1 MVRRLIG
8 YAAVTAVTVY
18 LYFMYD
24 ETVISGIL
32 VFILLYLPVSL
43 LYLFRVRHKL
53 SADLGRVPAMGEKGK
68 HIRAGITLKNGLR
81 FLSLRCDVCVTVRN
95 SYDRKSSRRYFTSV
109 VPAGGEETLWCVF
122 ETEEC
127 GNIEV
132 GIERVRIF
140 DFLGIL
146 CVDRKDGRCASV
158 RVMPVFEP
166 MPVEITRKTREFQS
180 DAEEYSGDKK
190 GDDPSE
196 LYQVRE
202 YRAMDSL
209 KDIHWKLSAK
219 EDILMVKERG
229 FPLGCAVLIWFDV
242 RDTGTKAEGFSRMI
256 EKAASLSVTLAEE
269 KCVHM
274 AAWYE
279 EEYEQ
284 IVTCR
289 VKDERDACDM
299 VWRLMELK
307 PCRDLRKREACRE
320 DLFRGREFA
329 GIVTIDGEGR
339 IWKDGEM
346 PKLLRL

>member
-1 MVRRLIG
+1 MIRRLIG
-8 YAAVTAVTVY
+8 YAAAAAVTGY

-32 VFILLYLPVSL
+32 VFILLYFPVSM
-43 LYLFRVRHKL
+43 LYLFCVRTKVT
-53 SADLGRVPAMGEKGK
+53 ADLERVPAIGEQGK
-68 HIRAGITLKNGLR
+68 RIRAGVTLKNRLRFMGLR
-81 FLSLRCDVCVTVRN
+81 CEICVSVRGA
-95 SYDRKSSRRYFTSV
+95 YDKKSSRRHFTSV
-109 VPAGGEETLWCVF
+109 VPAQGEETLWCVF
-122 ETEEC
+122 EAREC
-127 GNIEV
+127 GNTEV
-132 GIERVRIF
+132 ELERVRIY

-146 CVDRKDGRCASV
+146 CVERRDGRSASV
-158 RVMPVFEP
+158 RVMPVFSL
-166 MPVEITRKTREFQS
+166 MPVEITRRTREFQS
-180 DAEEYSGDKK
+180 EAEEYSQDKK

-219 EDILMVKERG
+219 EDTLMVKERG
-229 FPLGCAVLIWFDV
+229 FPLGCAVLMWFDV
-242 RDTGTKAEGFSRMI
+242 REGETTGKGFSKML

-279 EEYEQ
+279 EEYER
-284 IVTCR
+284 ITACR
-289 VKDERDACDM
+289 VRDERDACDM

-320 DLFRGREFA
+320 DMFRGREFSV
-329 GIVTIDGEGR
+329 IVTIDGEGR
-339 IWKDGEM
+339 IWKDGET